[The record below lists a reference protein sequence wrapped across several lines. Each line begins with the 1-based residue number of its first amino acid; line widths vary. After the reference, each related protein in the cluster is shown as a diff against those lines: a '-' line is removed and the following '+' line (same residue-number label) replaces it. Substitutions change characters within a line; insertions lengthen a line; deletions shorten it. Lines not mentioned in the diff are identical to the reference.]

1 MKSKPAKNAM
11 KILTAVDVGK
21 LCVLIQQIYTQ
32 QRPEEMGCDVSHV
45 LCGEGSLC
53 DKKQLF
59 ACIILAYVVRT
70 VKNQSFERE

>member
-11 KILTAVDVGK
+11 KILTVVDVGK
-21 LCVLIQQIYTQ
+21 LRVLMQQIYTQ
-32 QRPEEMGCDVSHV
+32 QRPEEMRYEVSHI

-70 VKNQSFERE
+70 VKNQEF